1 MSTNQ
6 PPYVISSDSLQS
18 SKGLLHQS
26 SGVLQP
32 MATNQPP
39 RPQSQQQLL
48 ALSTGA
54 ALAGL
59 DFWRLRFQL
68 DEGAIPAL
76 QVVRHNPANI
86 TGQQDSDFA
95 QLVAQSSDVMLMLAV
110 AEFWATTRVEGSEW
124 SSTGGIPPCTTSL
137 EPPSG
142 RSGLPAWQLTLPA
155 ISANVYEGSVA
166 KVAGQIDPKRLPAAL
181 AQADAPQLWM
191 ALAMG
196 MLDRADNLKQ
206 TCLVIDAVQ
215 AVVTVAVQRLKQKV
229 RVPRPDH
236 CKSFPMSKAIPLIRV
251 PGFTAYPGGHAALMH
266 ALAVVLCHVTG
277 YSPSSQPG
285 LDAIAAD
292 VARNREAMG
301 LHTDIDTATGTA
313 LGRAMGQ
320 WMVEAI
326 HHPDYRPWGAICGAA
341 AKEWL

>member
-1 MSTNQ
+1 MATNQ

-18 SKGLLHQS
+18 SKSLPLQT
-26 SGVLQP
+26 SGGPRP

-48 ALSTGA
+48 ALSSGA

-68 DEGAIPAL
+68 DERAIPAL

-86 TGQQDSDFA
+86 THQQRDDFK
-95 QLVAQSSDVMLMLAV
+95 QLVTQSSDVMLMLAV
-110 AEFWATTRVEGSEW
+110 AEFWATTRVAGSEW
-124 SSTGGIPPCTTSL
+124 SSAGGVPQCTTSL
-137 EPPSG
+137 EPSSG
-142 RSGLPAWQLTLPA
+142 RSGLPAWQLSLPA
-155 ISANVYEGSVA
+155 ISAKEYEDSVA
-166 KVAGQIDPKRLPAAL
+166 AAAGQVDPKRQGAAL
-181 AQADAPQLWM
+181 AQADTPQLWM
-191 ALAMG
+191 ALAVG
-196 MLDRADNLKQ
+196 MLDRSESLKH

-215 AVVTVAVQRLKQKV
+215 PVVTVAVQRLKQKIL
-229 RVPRPDH
+229 VPRPDDI
-236 CKSFPMSKAIPLIRV
+236 KSFPLSKVTPLIRV

-266 ALAVVLCHVTG
+266 ALAVVLGHVTG
-277 YSPSSQPG
+277 CSQSVQSE
-285 LDAIAAD
+285 LDAIATD
-292 VARNREAMG
+292 VAHNREAMG
-301 LHTDIDTATGTA
+301 LHTAVDTATGTA

-341 AKEWL
+341 AQEWL